1 MIYELTQKIAR
12 KRGIN
17 AATNYYYLLKHNI
30 QSLDLHAVARRV
42 KVVQPGNTRIEKV
55 QARTSSAPKPVA
67 AIHYQSVSKD

>member
-17 AATNYYYLLKHNI
+17 AATNYLLKHNI

-42 KVVQPGNTRIEKV
+42 KVVQ
-55 QARTSSAPKPVA
+55 ARASSTPKLVT
-67 AIHYQSVSKD
+67 AIHYQPVSKD

>member
-1 MIYELTQKIAR
+1 MIYELTTKIAR

-17 AATNYYYLLKHNI
+17 ATNYLLKHGI

-55 QARTSSAPKPVA
+55 QARTSSAPKLVT
-67 AIHYQSVSKD
+67 AI

>member
-17 AATNYYYLLKHNI
+17 AATNYLLKHNI

-55 QARTSSAPKPVA
+55 QARTSSTPKPVT
-67 AIHYQSVSKD
+67 AIHYQPVSKD